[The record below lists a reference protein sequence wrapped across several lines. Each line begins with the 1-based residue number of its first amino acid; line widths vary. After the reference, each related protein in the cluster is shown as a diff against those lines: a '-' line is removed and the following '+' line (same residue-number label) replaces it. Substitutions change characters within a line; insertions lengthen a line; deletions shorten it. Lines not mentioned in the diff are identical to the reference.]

1 MKTTIYNLLHMG
13 YEKIAY
19 AICCGWVFSFFI
31 PIKGFLLFTVAV
43 VFADMVTGIKAGRKE
58 GQKINSKGLYRTME
72 KIVVYFCGIL
82 IFEGA
87 RNTFSLPFNIT
98 YMAAFLIATVEL
110 YSIAENIKR
119 ITGVNLG
126 VLITRFFNR

>member
-1 MKTTIYNLLHMG
+1 MKTTLINLLHLG
-13 YEKIAY
+13 WEKITY
-19 AICCGWVFSFFI
+19 AICFGWVASFFI
-31 PIKGFLLFTVAV
+31 PIKGFLIFTVFV
-43 VFADMVTGIKAGRKE
+43 VFVDMATGIIAAKKE
-58 GQKINSKGLYRTME
+58 KQKINSKGLYRTME

-98 YMAAFLIATVEL
+98 YMAAFLMAAVEL
-110 YSIAENIKR
+110 TSISENIKR

-126 VLITRFFNR
+126 TLITRFFNR

>member
-1 MKTTIYNLLHMG
+1 MKTTLINFLHLG
-13 YEKIAY
+13 WEKITY
-19 AICCGWVFSFFI
+19 AICCGYIFSFFI
-31 PIKGFLLFTVAV
+31 PIKGFLIFTIFV
-43 VFADMVTGIKAGRKE
+43 VFPDMGTGIIAARKE
-58 GQKINSKGLYRTME
+58 QQKINSKGLYRTME

-87 RNTFSLPFNIT
+87 RNTFFLPFNIT

-110 YSIAENIKR
+110 YSISENIKR

>member
-1 MKTTIYNLLHMG
+1 MKTTLINLLQLG
-13 YEKIAY
+13 WEKITY
-19 AICCGWVFSFFI
+19 AICFGWVASFFI
-31 PIKGFLLFTVAV
+31 PIKGFLIFTIFV
-43 VFADMVTGIKAGRKE
+43 VFADMGTGILAAKKE
-58 GQKINSKGLYRTME
+58 QQKINSKGLYRTME

-98 YMAAFLIATVEL
+98 YMAAFLMAAVEL
-110 YSIAENIKR
+110 TSISENIKR

-126 VLITRFFNR
+126 TLITRFFTR

>member
-1 MKTTIYNLLHMG
+1 M
-13 YEKIAY
+13 
-19 AICCGWVFSFFI
+19 VFLI
-31 PIKGFLLFTVAV
+31 FTVFV
-43 VFADMVTGIKAGRKE
+43 VFADMATGIIAARKE
-58 GQKINSKGLYRTME
+58 QQKINSKGLYRTME

-87 RNTFSLPFNIT
+87 RNTFSLPNIT

>member
-1 MKTTIYNLLHMG
+1 MKTTLINLLHLG
-13 YEKIAY
+13 WEKIMY
-19 AICCGWVFSFFI
+19 AICCGWIFSFFV
-31 PIKGFLLFTVAV
+31 PIKGFLIFTVFV
-43 VFADMVTGIKAGRKE
+43 VFADMATGIIAAKKE
-58 GQKINSKGLYRTME
+58 GQKINSRGLYRTIE
-72 KIVVYFCGIL
+72 KIVVYFCAIL

-110 YSIAENIKR
+110 YSISENIKR

>member
-1 MKTTIYNLLHMG
+1 MKTTLINLLHLG
-13 YEKIAY
+13 WEKITY
-19 AICCGWVFSFFI
+19 AICFGWVASFFI
-31 PIKGFLLFTVAV
+31 PIKGFLIFTIFV
-43 VFADMVTGIKAGRKE
+43 VFADMATGILAAKKE
-58 GQKINSKGLYRTME
+58 QQKINSKGLYRTME
-72 KIVVYFCGIL
+72 KIVVYFCAIL

-98 YMAAFLIATVEL
+98 YMTAFLIAAVEL
-110 YSIAENIKR
+110 TSISENIKR

>member
-1 MKTTIYNLLHMG
+1 MKTTLINLLQLG
-13 YEKIAY
+13 WEKITY
-19 AICCGWVFSFFI
+19 AICFGWVASFFI
-31 PIKGFLLFTVAV
+31 PIKGFLIFTIFV
-43 VFADMVTGIKAGRKE
+43 VFADMGTGIMAAKKE
-58 GQKINSKGLYRTME
+58 GQNINSKGLYRTME
-72 KIVVYFCGIL
+72 KIVVYFCAIL

-98 YMAAFLIATVEL
+98 YMTAFLIAAVEL
-110 YSIAENIKR
+110 TSISENIKR